1 MHSTWKTWTKRW
13 GSQVVQI
20 RKSTRNLPRR
30 GRRSGKGEKIR
41 IQQTLHISAKILK
54 TIAIIATLM
63 ATLRKNVGNYIQ
75 R

>member
-1 MHSTWKTWTKRW
+1 
-13 GSQVVQI
+13 VVRS
-20 RKSTRNLPRR
+20 RKSTRKLPRR

-41 IQQTLHISAKILK
+41 RQQPLHISAKIPT

-75 R
+75 S